1 MWNCTFPITIV
12 FFILLTLSRAIFVV
26 LFFVPAVVCENYGDI
41 IEKCENKTIFFE
53 ESMQNKVDM
62 VGTFLEAFNSTLM
75 FTLILC
81 WEIFHVWT
89 FGFATITFGY
99 FWFWL
104 SMTAIVVVTVSEID
118 FSKGL
123 VPLGI
128 SLIVEIL
135 SLTLLSSAL
144 HHIPKKTVYRWL
156 QRKLGL
162 RNRRFLLTLSYYTF
176 HLILF
181 VYVVRN
187 LSLFL
192 YDLTLTAKKISRN
205 VRPFDSLLLVFN
217 TAMRGSFVGFYFA
230 KMHESVDL
238 PLVCDNVETNYD
250 PVIRWVAP
258 SENLS
263 RLSSPPTQL
272 NAHVI

>member
-1 MWNCTFPITIV
+1 MWTCIFPITTV
-12 FFILLTLSRAIFVV
+12 FFILLTLSRAIFVI
-26 LFFVPAVVCENYGDI
+26 LFFVPAVVCEHYGDI

-53 ESMQNKVDM
+53 QSKQDKVDM
-62 VGTFLEAFNSTLM
+62 VGTFLEAFNSTLI

-81 WEIFHVWT
+81 WEIFHIWT
-89 FGFATITFGY
+89 FCFATLTFGY

-104 SMTAIVVVTVSEID
+104 SMMVIVVVTASEMD
-118 FSKGL
+118 FSNGL

-128 SLIVEIL
+128 SLIVELL

-156 QRKLGL
+156 QRKLGD
-162 RNRRFLLTLSYYTF
+162 RHFLTLSYYTF
-176 HLILF
+176 YLILF

-187 LSLFL
+187 MSLFL
-192 YDLTLTAKKISRN
+192 YDLSLTAKKIARN
-205 VRPFDSLLLVFN
+205 VNTFDSLLLVLN

-230 KMHESVDL
+230 KIHESVVL

-250 PVIRWVAP
+250 PVMQWVAP
-258 SENLS
+258 SEHLR
-263 RLSSPPTQL
+263 RLSSPPTCL